1 MTTLLSVVDGM
12 RIIEE
17 AGLLAYPLGLCSIAA
32 IFIICERSFAL
43 RESAI
48 IPIDLAD
55 SVLAGHG
62 IVSGSHS
69 ALGRIVGFVERH
81 PGDMEG
87 AKAYARLEVMKM
99 ERGVSYLDVIYT
111 AAPLIGLIG
120 TVSGLLTAFSKIDP
134 DTKMP
139 DPVQF
144 TESVGYA
151 LSATLLGLIIA
162 VIALLGNGYLQR
174 RIDSQA
180 AKLDVLLE
188 RVLQHRKSSATADG
202 AGSAPSPFPPPP
214 SHYGKAPVA
223 GSATTLN
230 IS

>member
-1 MTTLLSVVDGM
+1 MILSIIDGM
-12 RIIEE
+12 RIIRE

-43 RESAI
+43 REAAI

-55 SVLAGHG
+55 SVLSGQG
-62 IVSGSHS
+62 IVSGTHS
-69 ALGRIVGFVERH
+69 ALGRIIGFVERH

-87 AKAYARLEVMKM
+87 SKAYARLEVMKM

-111 AAPLIGLIG
+111 GAPLLGLIG

-151 LSATLLGLIIA
+151 LSATLIGLVVA
-162 VIALLGNGYLQR
+162 VIALGGMGYLQR

-188 RVLQHRKSSATADG
+188 RVILYHAKGARASGATTPNTETA
-202 AGSAPSPFPPPP
+202 AAP
-214 SHYGKAPVA
+214 APRA
-223 GSATTLN
+223 KTPAATTL
-230 IS
+230 S

>member
-1 MTTLLSVVDGM
+1 MTTLLSVIDGM
-12 RIIEE
+12 RIIKE
-17 AGLLAYPLGLCSIAA
+17 AGLLAYPLGFCSVAA

-55 SVLAGHG
+55 SVLAGQG
-62 IVSGSHS
+62 IVSGTHS

-111 AAPLIGLIG
+111 GAPLIGLIG
-120 TVSGLLTAFSKIDP
+120 TVSGLLAAFAKIDP

-151 LSATLLGLIIA
+151 LSATLLGLVVA
-162 VIALLGNGYLQR
+162 VIALIGNGYLQR

-188 RVLQHRKSSATADG
+188 RVLQYRKSSESPVLSPG
-202 AGSAPSPFPPPP
+202 AASRAPSE
-214 SHYGKAPVA
+214 
-223 GSATTLN
+223 L
-230 IS
+230 

>member
-1 MTTLLSVVDGM
+1 MTTIFSVIAAVDGM
-12 RIIEE
+12 RIIKE
-17 AGLLAYPLGLCSIAA
+17 AGLLAYPLGLCSVAA

-43 RESAI
+43 RESAT

-55 SVLAGHG
+55 SVLSGET
-62 IVSGSHS
+62 IVSGTRS

-99 ERGVSYLDVIYT
+99 ERGISYLDVIYT

-120 TVSGLLTAFSKIDP
+120 TVSGLLTAFSKVDP

-151 LSATLLGLIIA
+151 LSATLIGLVVA

-174 RIDSQA
+174 RIDAQA

-188 RVLQHRKSSATADG
+188 RVLQHRKGIPGGNAGETAT
-202 AGSAPSPFPPPP
+202 P
-214 SHYGKAPVA
+214 KAF
-223 GSATTLN
+223 
-230 IS
+230 

>member
-1 MTTLLSVVDGM
+1 MIISAIEAT
-12 RIIEE
+12 RIIKE
-17 AGLLAYPLGLCSIAA
+17 AGLLAYPLGLCSIVAV
-32 IFIICERSFAL
+32 FIICERAYAL
-43 RESAI
+43 RSGAI
-48 IPIDLAD
+48 IPVDLAD
-55 SVLAGHG
+55 SVLSNQPTTGG
-62 IVSGSHS
+62 THS
-69 ALGRIVGFVERH
+69 ALGRIIGFVDRH

-87 AKAYARLEVMKM
+87 PKAYARLEVMKM

-144 TESVGYA
+144 TESIGYA

-188 RVLQHRKSSATADG
+188 RFLSSRLPNALSENATPA
-202 AGSAPSPFPPPP
+202 
-214 SHYGKAPVA
+214 SHAAANAKHASTV
-223 GSATTLN
+223 SL
-230 IS
+230 S

>member
-1 MTTLLSVVDGM
+1 MTTLLSVIDGM
-12 RIIEE
+12 RIIKE
-17 AGLLAYPLGLCSIAA
+17 AGLLAYPLGFCSVAA

-55 SVLAGHG
+55 SVLAGQG
-62 IVSGSHS
+62 IVSGTHS

-111 AAPLIGLIG
+111 GAPLIGLIG
-120 TVSGLLTAFSKIDP
+120 TVSGLLAAFAKIDP

-151 LSATLLGLIIA
+151 LSATLLGLVVA
-162 VIALLGNGYLQR
+162 VIALIGNGYLQR

-188 RVLQHRKSSATADG
+188 RVLQYRKS
-202 AGSAPSPFPPPP
+202 AGSPVLSTGAADRAPS
-214 SHYGKAPVA
+214 SE
-223 GSATTLN
+223 L
-230 IS
+230 